1 MKNIQMTSTGDLYY
15 QVSENEYNA
24 SENKEQFH
32 TEMLESNQGSTSFHY
47 KTITD
52 EKEKNT
58 ILNYEIYELLKK
70 IKNIGLF
77 FVILTII
84 NLIASVIL
92 ALRWL
97 ALCSF

>member
-15 QVSENEYNA
+15 QVSENEYNT

-32 TEMLESNQGSTSFHY
+32 TEMLEGNQGSASFHY

-77 FVILTII
+77 FVILFIVNI
-84 NLIASVIL
+84 IASIIL
-92 ALRWL
+92 ALR
-97 ALCSF
+97 